1 MNCCDMLSGTLGDL
15 GVTSIDTSLA
25 AVTVRSTG
33 WELRLPILAVIAA
46 VPLANVE
53 ARPFVPA
60 ALLIVATDGLLDD
73 QVTWLV
79 STCVV

>member
-1 MNCCDMLSGTLGDL
+1 MPLGTLGDL

-25 AVTVRSTG
+25 AVTVRLTG
-33 WELRLPILAVIAA
+33 CELRLPILAVIAA

-53 ARPFVPA
+53 ARPVVPA
-60 ALLIVATDGLLDD
+60 ALLIVATAGLLDD